1 MHVNC
6 GSGIREGLPI
16 IMRCFFYHQF
26 MDYVLNFG
34 QGLFIFALFAL
45 DTRIIVLPI
54 VRKIRH
60 AVSRLQCDGQ
70 RRFLHGDVTGPVA
83 TKN

>member
-1 MHVNC
+1 
-6 GSGIREGLPI
+6 
-16 IMRCFFYHQF
+16 

-45 DTRIIVLPI
+45 DTRIIVLPV
-54 VRKIRH
+54 VRKIRR
-60 AVSRLQCDGQ
+60 AVSRFQCDGQ
-70 RRFLHGDVTGPVA
+70 RRTLHGDVTEPVA